1 MPTYLHPGV
10 YIEEI
15 PSGAK
20 PIEGVGTSIAAFVG
34 AVKKGPAGEPEL
46 IHSWDDYENTFGP
59 IASSNDAMGL
69 AVSAFYLNGGK
80 DAYIVRLV
88 STSPPAAAASLGLDG
103 EGAGVNDVLV
113 ITATSVGTWGNEV
126 YIRTKKPD
134 AADLDFTLEVGH
146 LEQNEF
152 VAEETF
158 SNVNMNANSDKYIL
172 TQVNDTSQLVIVS
185 LAEGVADH
193 YQNGSLTGAAM
204 GDGGTVFSDGDDG
217 IQDNMTLSINVDG
230 LGVKRIT
237 LGTTDSFGFTGDNTA
252 DGESVADKLELAVQA
267 LGPQESYDSFTC
279 EYNHEGSLSFALTS
293 GTSSS
298 SSSVVIYDGDKDK
311 PKTDLAKFLKLDS
324 ASETVSV
331 HGSANV
337 VPIALAGVT
346 GQGEHLD
353 GGVEG
358 APTSKEYKTFF
369 STKLKKIHDVSI
381 IVLPGQFMPA
391 DGFGNTIISEALAHA
406 EETKSRMVIIDP
418 PPEVELDQSTKVDQ
432 IGLSTSTYGVLY
444 YPWVKVA
451 NPFYNAD
458 TNPNVDKTLTIAP
471 SAFAAGMWSKI
482 DGRRGVWKAPAG
494 LETSLLGVAGLEF
507 TVGDGDQNQLNP
519 MGVNCL
525 RKMPGAGP
533 VIWGSRTLST
543 KADPEWR
550 YVPVRRTAIFIEQS
564 VYNGIQ
570 WAVFEPNDH
579 RLWSSL
585 RLNIDSFMNGL
596 FRSGTFQGEKASD
609 AYLVR
614 CGLGDTMTQGDI
626 DRGQVIVI
634 VGFAPL
640 KPAEF
645 VIVRIQQKVA
655 QQ

>member
-10 YIEEI
+10 YVEEI

-20 PIEGVGTSIAAFVG
+20 PIEAVGTSITAFVG
-34 AVKKGPAGEPEL
+34 AVKKGPAGEPKL

-59 IASSNDAMGL
+59 IASSKDYMGL

-80 DAYIVRLV
+80 DAYVARLV
-88 STSPPAAAASLGLDG
+88 STSSPAAAAFTPTVDG
-103 EGAGVNDVLV
+103 EGDGVGGVLV

-126 YIRTKKPD
+126 YIRIVKPKET
-134 AADLDFTLEVGH
+134 DLKFTLEVGH
-146 LEQNEF
+146 LEQDEF
-152 VAEETF
+152 VADETF
-158 SNVNMNANSDKYIL
+158 SNVNMNAKSDNYIL
-172 TQVNDTSQLVIVS
+172 TQVNGISKLVTVS
-185 LAEGVADH
+185 LAKNVENH
-193 YQNGSLTGAAM
+193 YQNGSLTGAVM
-204 GDGGTVFSDGDDG
+204 GAWDTVFFDG
-217 IQDNMTLSINVDG
+217 IKHNMTLSINVDG
-230 LGVKRIT
+230 LGVERIT
-237 LGTTDSFGFTGDNTA
+237 LGTRESFGFDVKGNNTA
-252 DGESVADKLELAVQA
+252 DGEKVAKAIKLKVQA
-267 LGPQESYDSFTC
+267 LGPQKSYEDFTC
-279 EYNHEGSLSFALTS
+279 SYTGDRKFQLTS

-298 SSSVVIYDGDKDK
+298 SSSVVVYDGDGSKS
-311 PKTDLAKFLKLDS
+311 DLAKFLKLN
-324 ASETVSV
+324 AAANPVSV
-331 HGSANV
+331 HGSAKV
-337 VPIALAGVT
+337 VPKALAGVT
-346 GQGEHLD
+346 RQGEHLK
-353 GGVEG
+353 EG
-358 APTSKEYKTFF
+358 KEGSPTIAEYKTFF
-369 STKLKKIHDVSI
+369 STKLKKIHDVSV
-381 IVLPGQFMPA
+381 IVLPGEHMPET
-391 DGFGNTIISEALAHA
+391 GGNTIIDEALAHA

-418 PPEVELDQSTKVDQ
+418 PPGVELDQSTKVDQ
-432 IGLSTSTYGVLY
+432 IGLSTSTYSVLY
-444 YPWVKVA
+444 YPWVKVV
-451 NPFYNAD
+451 NPLYNAD

-507 TVGDGDQNQLNP
+507 TVGDGDQNLLNP
-519 MGVNCL
+519 IGVNCL

-543 KADPEWR
+543 KTNPEWR

-564 VYNGIQ
+564 IYKGIQ

-596 FRSGTFQGEKASD
+596 FRSGAFQGEKVSD
-609 AYLVR
+609 AYFVR
-614 CGLGDTMTQGDI
+614 CGLDDTMTQGDI
-626 DRGQVIVI
+626 NRGQVIVI

-645 VIVRIQQKVA
+645 VIVRIQQKVE

>member
-10 YIEEI
+10 YVEEI

-20 PIEGVGTSIAAFVG
+20 PIEAVGTSITAFVG
-34 AVKKGPAGEPEL
+34 AVKKGPAGEPKL

-59 IASSNDAMGL
+59 IASSKDYMGL

-80 DAYIVRLV
+80 DAYVARLV
-88 STSPPAAAASLGLDG
+88 STSDEAVASTLTVDG
-103 EGAGVNDVLV
+103 EGDGVGGVFV
-113 ITATSVGTWGNEV
+113 ITATSVGTWGNEL
-126 YIRTKKPD
+126 YIRIVKPKET
-134 AADLDFTLEVGH
+134 DLKFTLEVGH
-146 LEQNEF
+146 LKQDEF
-152 VAEETF
+152 VADETF
-158 SNVNMNANSDKYIL
+158 SNVNMNDKSDNYIL
-172 TQVNDTSQLVIVS
+172 TQVNGISKLVTVS
-185 LAEGVADH
+185 LAENVKNH

-204 GDGGTVFSDGDDG
+204 EEEGTVFSKVNYG
-217 IQDNMTLSINVDG
+217 IQDNMTLSINIDG

-237 LGTTDSFGFTGDNTA
+237 LGKVDSFGFTDSNA
-252 DGESVADKLELAVQA
+252 NDGNSVAKAIKLKVQA
-267 LGPQESYDSFTC
+267 LGPQKSYASFNC
-279 EYNHEGSLSFALTS
+279 KYNSERKFVLTS
-293 GTSSS
+293 GFSSS
-298 SSSVVIYDGDKDK
+298 SSSVVVYDGDGS
-311 PKTDLAKFLKLDS
+311 KTDLAKFLKLD
-324 ASETVSV
+324 ADTNPVSV
-331 HGSANV
+331 HGSAKV
-337 VPIALAGVT
+337 VPKALAGE
-346 GQGEHLD
+346 QLKK
-353 GGVEG
+353 G
-358 APTSKEYKTFF
+358 AASDPKSTEYKTFF

-381 IVLPGQFMPA
+381 IVLPGEHMPET
-391 DGFGNTIISEALAHA
+391 GGSSIIDEALAHA
-406 EETKSRMVIIDP
+406 EETQSRMVIIDP
-418 PPEVELDQSTKVDQ
+418 PQGVELDQSTKVDQ

-519 MGVNCL
+519 IGVNCL
-525 RKMPGAGP
+525 RKMPGAGAGP

-543 KADPEWR
+543 KDNPEWR

-564 VYNGIQ
+564 IYNGIQ

-596 FRSGTFQGEKASD
+596 FRSGAFQGEKVSD
-609 AYLVR
+609 AYFVR
-614 CGLGDTMTQGDI
+614 CGLDDTMTQGDI
-626 DRGQVIVI
+626 DRGQVVVI

>member
-10 YIEEI
+10 YVEEI

-20 PIEGVGTSIAAFVG
+20 PIEAVGTSIAAFVG

-46 IHSWDDYENTFGP
+46 IHSWDDYQNTFGP

-80 DAYIVRLV
+80 DAYVVRLV
-88 STSPPAAAASLGLDG
+88 SRTPPAAASTLTVNG
-103 EGAGVNDVLV
+103 EGAGVGDVLK
-113 ITATSVGTWGNEV
+113 ITAISVGTWGNEV
-126 YIRTKKPD
+126 YIRIVNPNVT
-134 AADLDFTLEVGH
+134 DLNFTLEVGH
-146 LEQNEF
+146 LEQDEF
-152 VAEETF
+152 VADETF
-158 SNVNMNANSDKYIL
+158 SNVNMNADSDNYIL
-172 TQVNDTSQLVIVS
+172 TQVNGTSQLVTVS
-185 LAEGVADH
+185 LANGVADH

-204 GDGGTVFSDGDDG
+204 GDGDTVFSDADDG
-217 IQDNMTLSINVDG
+217 IQDDMTLSINIDG
-230 LGVKRIT
+230 LGVKRIV
-237 LGTTDSFGFTGDNTA
+237 LGTKASLNLEGINNDS
-252 DGESVADKLELAVQA
+252 DGQKVANAIQLAVQA
-267 LGPQESYDSFTC
+267 LGPQDSYEHFAC
-279 EYNHEGSLSFALTS
+279 EYNFERSFVLTS

-298 SSSVVIYDGDKDK
+298 SSSVVVYDGDGSA
-311 PKTDLAKFLKLDS
+311 TDLAKFLKLDS
-324 ASETVSV
+324 DSDLVSV
-331 HGSANV
+331 HGSAKV
-337 VPIALAGVT
+337 VPVAMAGVT
-346 GQGEHLD
+346 GQGKHLD
-353 GGVEG
+353 DGAEG
-358 APTSKEYKTFF
+358 DPTSAEYKTFF

-381 IVLPGQFMPA
+381 IVLPGQYMPEN
-391 DGFGNTIISEALAHA
+391 GFGNTIISEALAHA
-406 EETKSRMVIIDP
+406 EETKSRMVIVDP
-418 PPEVELDQSTKVDQ
+418 PPDEELDQSTKVDN

-494 LETSLLGVAGLEF
+494 LETSLLGVAGLKF

-543 KADPEWR
+543 KANPEWR

-564 VYNGIQ
+564 IYNGIQ

-596 FRSGTFQGEKASD
+596 FRSGAFQGEKVSD
-609 AYLVR
+609 AYFVR

>member
-10 YIEEI
+10 YVEEI

-20 PIEGVGTSIAAFVG
+20 PIEAVGTSIAAFVG

-46 IHSWDDYENTFGP
+46 IHSWDDYQNTFGP

-80 DAYIVRLV
+80 DTYIARLV
-88 STSPPAAAASLGLDG
+88 STSPPAAAATLAVNG
-103 EGAGVNDVLV
+103 EGAGVGEVLE
-113 ITATSVGTWGNEV
+113 TGATSVGTWGDEV
-126 YIRTKKPD
+126 YVRIVKPD
-134 AADLDFTLEVGH
+134 VADLNFTLEVGH

-152 VAEETF
+152 VADETF
-158 SNVNMNANSDKYIL
+158 ANVNMNADSDNYVL
-172 TQVNDTSQLVIVS
+172 TQVNGTSQLVTVS
-185 LAEGVADH
+185 LANGVAGH
-193 YQNGSLTGAAM
+193 YQNGALTGAAM
-204 GDGGTVFSDGDDG
+204 GAGDTVFSHVDDG
-217 IQDNMTLSINVDG
+217 IQDNMAMSINVDG

-237 LGTTDSFGFTGDNTA
+237 LGTADSFGFTDSNA
-252 DGESVADKLELAVQA
+252 DDGARVADALQLAVQA
-267 LGPQESYDSFTC
+267 LGPQESYASFTC
-279 EYNHEGSLSFALTS
+279 KYNAERRFVLIS

-298 SSSVVIYDGDKDK
+298 SSSVVVYDGDKSG
-311 PKTDLAKFLKLDS
+311 TDLAQFLMLDS
-324 ASETVSV
+324 AASPVSV

-337 VPIALAGVT
+337 VPVALPGVT
-346 GQGEHLD
+346 GQGEHLS

-358 APTSKEYKTFF
+358 APTTAEYKTFF
-369 STKLKKIHDVSI
+369 STTLKKLHDVSI
-381 IVLPGQFMPA
+381 IVLPGQYMPA
-391 DGFGNTIISEALAHA
+391 DGSGNTIISEAIAHA
-406 EETKSRMVIIDP
+406 EETKSRMVIVDP
-418 PPEVELDQSTKVDQ
+418 PPGVELDQSAKVDQ
-432 IGLSTSTYGVLY
+432 IGLSTSTYAVLY

-482 DGRRGVWKAPAG
+482 DARRGVWKAPAG
-494 LETSLLGVAGLEF
+494 LETSLLGVAGIEF
-507 TVGDGDQNQLNP
+507 TVGNGEQDQLNP

-525 RKMPGAGP
+525 RKMPAAGP

-564 VYNGIQ
+564 IYNGIQ

-596 FRSGTFQGEKASD
+596 FRSGAFQGKKASD
-609 AYLVR
+609 AYFVR

>member
-1 MPTYLHPGV
+1 
-10 YIEEI
+10 
-15 PSGAK
+15 
-20 PIEGVGTSIAAFVG
+20 
-34 AVKKGPAGEPEL
+34 
-46 IHSWDDYENTFGP
+46 
-59 IASSNDAMGL
+59 
-69 AVSAFYLNGGK
+69 
-80 DAYIVRLV
+80 
-88 STSPPAAAASLGLDG
+88 
-103 EGAGVNDVLV
+103 
-113 ITATSVGTWGNEV
+113 
-126 YIRTKKPD
+126 
-134 AADLDFTLEVGH
+134 
-146 LEQNEF
+146 
-152 VAEETF
+152 
-158 SNVNMNANSDKYIL
+158 MNADSDNYIL
-172 TQVNDTSQLVIVS
+172 TQVNGTSQLVTVS
-185 LAEGVADH
+185 LANGVADH

-204 GDGGTVFSDGDDG
+204 GDGDTVFSDADDG
-217 IQDNMTLSINVDG
+217 IQDDMTLSINIDG
-230 LGVKRIT
+230 LGVKRIV
-237 LGTTDSFGFTGDNTA
+237 LGTKASLNLEGINNDS
-252 DGESVADKLELAVQA
+252 DGQKVANAIQLAVQA
-267 LGPQESYDSFTC
+267 LGPQDSYEHFAC
-279 EYNHEGSLSFALTS
+279 EYNFERSFVLTS

-298 SSSVVIYDGDKDK
+298 SSSVVVYDGDGSA
-311 PKTDLAKFLKLDS
+311 TDLAKFLKLDS
-324 ASETVSV
+324 DSDLVSV
-331 HGSANV
+331 HGSAKV
-337 VPIALAGVT
+337 VPVAMAGVT

-353 GGVEG
+353 DGAEG
-358 APTSKEYKTFF
+358 DPTSAEYKTFF

-381 IVLPGQFMPA
+381 IVLPGQYMPEN
-391 DGFGNTIISEALAHA
+391 GFGNTIISEALAHA
-406 EETKSRMVIIDP
+406 EETKSRMVIVDP
-418 PPEVELDQSTKVDQ
+418 PPDEELDQSTKVDN

-494 LETSLLGVAGLEF
+494 LETSLLGVAGLKF

-543 KADPEWR
+543 KANPEWR

-564 VYNGIQ
+564 IYNGIQ

-596 FRSGTFQGEKASD
+596 FRSGAFQGEKVSD
-609 AYLVR
+609 AYFVR

>member
-10 YIEEI
+10 YVEEI

-20 PIEGVGTSIAAFVG
+20 PIEAVGTSIAAFVG
-34 AVKKGPAGEPEL
+34 AAKKGPAGEPEL
-46 IHSWDDYENTFGP
+46 IHSWDDYQNTFGP

-80 DAYIVRLV
+80 DAYVVRLV
-88 STSPPAAAASLGLDG
+88 RTSPPAAASTLTVDG
-103 EGAGVNDVLV
+103 EGAGVGGVLV

-126 YIRTKKPD
+126 YIRIVKPNVT
-134 AADLDFTLEVGH
+134 DLNLTLEVGH

-152 VAEETF
+152 VADEIF
-158 SNVNMNANSDKYIL
+158 SNVNMNANGDNYIL
-172 TQVNDTSQLVIVS
+172 TQVNDTSRLLTIS
-185 LAEGVADH
+185 LANGIANH

-204 GDGGTVFSDGDDG
+204 GDGGTVFSDVDDG

-237 LGTTDSFGFTGDNTA
+237 LGTADSFGFTGDNA
-252 DGESVADKLELAVQA
+252 DDGDSVANALQIAVQA
-267 LGPQESYDSFTC
+267 LGPQESYASFNC
-279 EYNHEGSLSFALTS
+279 EYNTERSFVLTS

-298 SSSVVIYDGDKDK
+298 SSTVVVYDGDKSD
-311 PKTDLAKFLKLDS
+311 TDLARFLMLDS
-324 ASETVSV
+324 AAMPVSV

-337 VPIALAGVT
+337 VPVALAGVT

-353 GGVEG
+353 DGVEV
-358 APTSKEYKTFF
+358 APTSAEYKTFF

-381 IVLPGQFMPA
+381 IVLPGQYMPK

-406 EETKSRMVIIDP
+406 EETKSRMVIVDP
-418 PPEVELDQSTKVDQ
+418 PPGEELDQSANVDK

-458 TNPNVDKTLTIAP
+458 TNPNVNKTLTIAP

-507 TVGDGDQNQLNP
+507 TVGDSDQDQLNP

-525 RKMPGAGP
+525 RKMPGSGP

-543 KADPEWR
+543 KANPEWR

-564 VYNGIQ
+564 IYNGIQ

-596 FRSGTFQGEKASD
+596 FRSGAFQGEKVSD
-609 AYLVR
+609 AYFVR

>member
-10 YIEEI
+10 YVEEI
-15 PSGAK
+15 PSGVK
-20 PIEGVGTSIAAFVG
+20 PIEAVGTSIAAFVG
-34 AVKKGPAGEPEL
+34 AARKGPAGEPEL

-59 IASSNDAMGL
+59 IASGNDAMGL

-80 DAYIVRLV
+80 DAYIARLV
-88 STSPPAAAASLGLDG
+88 STSPPAAAATLALNG
-103 EGAGVNDVLV
+103 EGTGVGEVLK
-113 ITATSVGTWGNEV
+113 ITAVSVGTWGNEV
-126 YIRTKKPD
+126 YIRIKKSD

-146 LEQNEF
+146 LEQDEF
-152 VAEETF
+152 VADETF
-158 SNVNMNANSDKYIL
+158 SNMNMNADSDNYIL
-172 TQVNDTSQLVIVS
+172 TQVNGTSQLVTVS
-185 LAEGVADH
+185 LADGVADH
-193 YQNGSLTGAAM
+193 YQNGSLTGAATGA
-204 GDGGTVFSDGDDG
+204 GDTVFSDADEG
-217 IQDNMTLSINVDG
+217 IQDDMTLSINVDG

-237 LGTTDSFGFTGDNTA
+237 LGTTDSFGFTGGNAA
-252 DGESVADKLELAVQA
+252 DGERVANALELAVRT
-267 LGPQESYDSFTC
+267 LSPQESYASFTC
-279 EYNHEGSLSFALTS
+279 EYNAGRNFVLTS
-293 GTSSS
+293 GTRSS
-298 SSSVVIYDGDKDK
+298 SSSVVVYDGDGST
-311 PKTDLAKFLKLDS
+311 TDLAKFLKLDS
-324 ASETVSV
+324 DSDLVSV

-337 VPIALAGVT
+337 VPVAMAGVT
-346 GQGEHLD
+346 GQGEHLA

-358 APTSKEYKTFF
+358 SPSSAEYKTFF

-381 IVLPGQFMPA
+381 IVLPGQYMPKE
-391 DGFGNTIISEALAHA
+391 GSGNTIISEALAHA
-406 EETKSRMVIIDP
+406 EETRSRMVIIDP
-418 PPEVELDQSTKVDQ
+418 PPEVDLDQSTKVDQ

-444 YPWVKVA
+444 YPWVKVT

-494 LETSLLGVAGLEF
+494 LETSLLGVAGTEF
-507 TVGDGDQNQLNP
+507 TVGDGDQDQLNP

-596 FRSGTFQGEKASD
+596 FRSGAFQGEKASD
-609 AYLVR
+609 AYFVR

>member
-10 YIEEI
+10 YVEEI

-20 PIEGVGTSIAAFVG
+20 PIEAVGTSIAAFVG

-46 IHSWDDYENTFGP
+46 IHSWDDYQNTFGP

-80 DAYIVRLV
+80 DAYVARLV
-88 STSPPAAAASLGLDG
+88 STSPPAAASTLTVDG
-103 EGAGVNDVLV
+103 EGAGVGGVLV
-113 ITATSVGTWGNEV
+113 VTATSVGTWGNEV
-126 YIRTKKPD
+126 YIRIVKPNVT
-134 AADLDFTLEVGH
+134 DLNFTLEVGH

-152 VAEETF
+152 VADETF
-158 SNVNMNANSDKYIL
+158 SNVNMNANSDNYIL
-172 TQVNDTSQLVIVS
+172 TQVNDTSQLVTVS
-185 LAEGVADH
+185 LADGVAGH
-193 YQNGSLTGAAM
+193 YQNGLLTGAAM
-204 GDGGTVFSDGDDG
+204 GDGGTVFSDADDG
-217 IQDNMTLSINVDG
+217 MQDNMTLSINIDG

-237 LGTTDSFGFTGDNTA
+237 LGTADSFGFTDSNADDGD
-252 DGESVADKLELAVQA
+252 SVANALQLVVQA
-267 LGPQESYDSFTC
+267 LGPQESYASFNC
-279 EYNHEGSLSFALTS
+279 EYNAEKFVLTS

-298 SSSVVIYDGDKDK
+298 SSSVVVYDGDGFA
-311 PKTDLAKFLKLDS
+311 TDLTKFLNLDS

-337 VPIALAGVT
+337 VPIALAGVA

-353 GGVEG
+353 DGVES
-358 APTSKEYKTFF
+358 APTSAEYKTFF

-381 IVLPGQFMPA
+381 IVLPGQYMPEN
-391 DGFGNTIISEALAHA
+391 GFGNTIISEALAHA
-406 EETKSRMVIIDP
+406 EETKSRMVIVDP
-418 PPEVELDQSTKVDQ
+418 PPGEELDQSTKVDK

-458 TNPNVDKTLTIAP
+458 TNPNVNKTLPIAP

-564 VYNGIQ
+564 IYNGIQ

-596 FRSGTFQGEKASD
+596 FRSGAFQGEKASD
-609 AYLVR
+609 AYFVR

>member
-10 YIEEI
+10 YVEEI
-15 PSGAK
+15 PSGVK
-20 PIEGVGTSIAAFVG
+20 PIEAVGTSIAAFVG

-46 IHSWDDYENTFGP
+46 IHSWDDYQNTFGP
-59 IASSNDAMGL
+59 IASRNDAMGL

-80 DAYIVRLV
+80 DAYVARLV
-88 STSPPAAAASLGLDG
+88 STSSPAAASTLTADG
-103 EGAGVNDVLV
+103 EGAGVGGVLV
-113 ITATSVGTWGNEV
+113 ITAASVGIWGNEV
-126 YIRTKKPD
+126 YIRIVKPNVT
-134 AADLDFTLEVGH
+134 DLNFTLEVGH
-146 LEQNEF
+146 LEQDEF
-152 VAEETF
+152 VADETF
-158 SNVNMNANSDKYIL
+158 SNVNMNANSDNYIL
-172 TQVNDTSQLVIVS
+172 TQVNDTSQLVNVS
-185 LAEGVADH
+185 LADGVADH
-193 YQNGSLTGAAM
+193 YQNGLLTGAAM
-204 GDGGTVFSDGDDG
+204 GDGDTVFSDDG
-217 IQDNMTLSINVDG
+217 IQDNMTLSINIDG

-237 LGTTDSFGFTGDNTA
+237 LDTVDSFSFTGGNTA
-252 DGESVADKLELAVQA
+252 DGNSVADALRLAVQA
-267 LGPQESYDSFTC
+267 IGPQDSYKHFAC
-279 EYNHEGSLSFALTS
+279 EYNAEKFVLTS
-293 GTSSS
+293 GTKSS
-298 SSSVVIYDGDKDK
+298 SSSVVVYNGDGSA
-311 PKTDLAKFLKLDS
+311 TDLVKFLKLDS
-324 ASETVSV
+324 DSNLVSV

-337 VPIALAGVT
+337 VPVAMAGVT
-346 GQGEHLD
+346 GQGEHLTD
-353 GGVEG
+353 GVEG
-358 APTSKEYKTFF
+358 NPTSAEYKTFF
-369 STKLKKIHDVSI
+369 STILKKIHDVSI
-381 IVLPGQFMPA
+381 IVLPGQYMPA
-391 DGFGNTIISEALAHA
+391 DGSGNTIISEALAHA
-406 EETKSRMVIIDP
+406 EETKSRMVIVDP
-418 PPEVELDQSTKVDQ
+418 PPDEELDQSTTVDN

-458 TNPNVDKTLTIAP
+458 TNPNVDKTLNIAP

-494 LETSLLGVAGLEF
+494 LETSLLGVAGLKF

-564 VYNGIQ
+564 IYNGIQ

-596 FRSGTFQGEKASD
+596 FRSGAFQGEKVSD
-609 AYLVR
+609 AYFVR